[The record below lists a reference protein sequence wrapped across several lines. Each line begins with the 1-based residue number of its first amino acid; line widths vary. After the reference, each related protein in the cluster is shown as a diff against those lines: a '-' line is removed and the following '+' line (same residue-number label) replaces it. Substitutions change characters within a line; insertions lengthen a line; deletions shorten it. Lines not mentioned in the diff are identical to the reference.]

1 MVCLYQNETQYSK
14 TVGTDGN
21 CAEKEGEFKIMRKM
35 TGVMMS
41 LALAAACVSGTAL
54 TAAAEDFDASTEIS
68 VFSRED
74 GSGTRGAFIELF
86 GIEQKDAD
94 GNKVDMTTE
103 EAAITNSTS
112 VMMTSVANDEYA
124 IGYISLGSLNDTV
137 KAVAVDGA
145 VPSVDTVKDGSYK
158 VVRPFN
164 IVVMEDTLTPVDQ
177 DFINFILSAD
187 GQAVVAE
194 NGYIALDAE
203 DAFTSDLS
211 EGKIVVGGSSS
222 VSPVMEKLVEAYQAI
237 NTKAE
242 IEIQTTDS
250 STGVSSAVDGTY
262 NIGMASRELKD
273 TETELGATAVKI
285 ANDGIAVIVNNG
297 NPIEEITSE
306 QVLGI
311 YTGEIY
317 TWEELE
323 Q

>member
-1 MVCLYQNETQYSK
+1 M
-14 TVGTDGN
+14 
-21 CAEKEGEFKIMRKM
+21 AF
-35 TGVMMS
+35 
-41 LALAAACVSGTAL
+41 AL
-54 TAAAEDFDASTEIS
+54 TAACAAGTVMTASAADFDTAAEIS

-137 KAVAVDGA
+137 KAVSIDGA
-145 VPSVDTVKDGSYK
+145 APSVDTVKDGSYK

-164 IVVMEDTLTPVDQ
+164 IVVKEDTLTAVDQ
-177 DFINFILSAD
+177 DFINYILSAD
-187 GQAVVAE
+187 GQAVVSE
-194 NGYIALDAE
+194 NGYIALDTQE
-203 DAFTSDLS
+203 AFESDLS

-222 VSPVMEKLVEAYQAI
+222 VSPVMEKLAEAYQEI
-237 NTKAE
+237 NTNAE

-250 STGVSSAVDGTY
+250 STGVSSTLDGTY

-273 TETELGATAVKI
+273 TETEQGAAAVKI
-285 ANDGIAVIVNNG
+285 ADDGIAVIVNND
-297 NPIEEITSE
+297 NPASDLSSD
-306 QVLGI
+306 QVLAV
-311 YTGEIY
+311 YTGEVT
-317 TWEELE
+317 TWAELN
-323 Q
+323 

>member
-1 MVCLYQNETQYSK
+1 M
-14 TVGTDGN
+14 
-21 CAEKEGEFKIMRKM
+21 AF
-35 TGVMMS
+35 
-41 LALAAACVSGTAL
+41 AL
-54 TAAAEDFDASTEIS
+54 TAACAAGTVMTASAADFDTAAEIS

-137 KAVAVDGA
+137 KAVSIDGA
-145 VPSVDTVKDGSYK
+145 APSVDTVKDGSYK

-164 IVVMEDTLTPVDQ
+164 IVVKEDTLTAVDQ
-177 DFINFILSAD
+177 DFINYILSAD
-187 GQAVVAE
+187 GQAVVSE
-194 NGYIALDAE
+194 NGYIALDTQE
-203 DAFTSDLS
+203 AFESDLS

-222 VSPVMEKLVEAYQAI
+222 VSPVMEKLAEAYQEI
-237 NTKAE
+237 NTNAE

-250 STGVSSAVDGTY
+250 STGVSSTLDGTY

-273 TETELGATAVKI
+273 TETEQGAAAVKI
-285 ANDGIAVIVNNG
+285 ADDGIAVIVNND
-297 NPIEEITSE
+297 NPASDLSSD
-306 QVLGI
+306 QVLAV
-311 YTGEIY
+311 YTGEVT
-317 TWEELE
+317 TWAELSE
-323 Q
+323 N

>member
-1 MVCLYQNETQYSK
+1 
-14 TVGTDGN
+14 
-21 CAEKEGEFKIMRKM
+21 MRKM
-35 TGVMMS
+35 TNVMMA
-41 LALAAACVSGTAL
+41 LALTAACVSGAAL
-54 TAAAEDFDASTEIS
+54 TASAEDFDTSTEIS
-68 VFSRED
+68 VLSRED

-137 KAVAVDGA
+137 KAVAIDGA
-145 VPSVDTVKDGSYK
+145 APSVDTVKDGSYK

-164 IVVMEDTLTPVDQ
+164 IVVMEDALTPVDQ

-203 DAFTSDLS
+203 EAFESDMS

-222 VSPVMEKLVEAYQAI
+222 VSPVMEKLVEAYQVI
-237 NTKAE
+237 NTNAE

-250 STGVSSAVDGTY
+250 STGVSSAIDGTY

-273 TETELGATAVKI
+273 TETEQGAAAVKI
-285 ANDGIAVIVNNG
+285 ADDGIAVIVNNG
-297 NPIEEITSE
+297 NPIEELTSE
-306 QVLGI
+306 QVLAI
-311 YTGEIY
+311 YTGEVY
-317 TWEELE
+317 TWDELN
-323 Q
+323 

>member
-1 MVCLYQNETQYSK
+1 
-14 TVGTDGN
+14 
-21 CAEKEGEFKIMRKM
+21 MRKM
-35 TGVMMS
+35 TNVMMA
-41 LALAAACVSGTAL
+41 LALTAACVSGAAL
-54 TAAAEDFDASTEIS
+54 TASAEDFDASTEIS
-68 VFSRED
+68 VLSRED

-137 KAVAVDGA
+137 KAVAIDGA
-145 VPSVDTVKDGSYK
+145 APSVDTVKDGSYK

-164 IVVMEDTLTPVDQ
+164 IVVMEDALTPVDQ
-177 DFINFILSAD
+177 DFINFILSVD

-203 DAFTSDLS
+203 EAFESDMS

-222 VSPVMEKLVEAYQAI
+222 VSPVMEKLVEAYQVI
-237 NTKAE
+237 NTNAE

-250 STGVSSAVDGTY
+250 STGVSSAIDGTY

-273 TETELGATAVKI
+273 TETEQGATAVKI
-285 ANDGIAVIVNNG
+285 ADDGIAVIVNNG
-297 NPIEEITSE
+297 NPIEELASE
-306 QVLGI
+306 QVLAI
-311 YTGEIY
+311 YTGEVY
-317 TWEELE
+317 TWDELN
-323 Q
+323 